1 MNNNDVNIKMGVELD
16 AKISDVQKQL
26 DKIMKNMKANT
37 TLAIDYTK
45 SKSEIQKQTN
55 DIAKY
60 MQTEFNKIAKV
71 LKLPELTDKDSLKY
85 AKDYVNQYVK
95 LQKLVSEQ
103 KKLSMADSLSKW
115 ITNNS
120 KATKMFG
127 TEINSMI
134 TKLRSGANITD
145 TELKQ
150 LTTRI
155 AEIKLQARDF
165 NKLGFSGFDKIKNV
179 WEKFGGWSLATSSMM
194 AAVSKIK
201 EAVTELKTVDTIL
214 TEITKTSNATEAQ
227 IKKLGEASFDA
238 ASKYGRK
245 ASDYLTSV
253 QEMNRSGFQGK
264 QGTDMAEQSIMAQSA
279 GDMTEEIADK
289 WILATN
295 AAYEYEG
302 EAKRINAVL
311 DGANE
316 INTMVSFAW

>member
-1 MNNNDVNIKMGVELD
+1 LSEKLNTSMSDTQKVETWKKYQSTLESVKNQMSVVN
-16 AKISDVQKQL
+16 A
-26 DKIMKNMKANT
+26 T
-37 TLAIDYTK
+37 T
-45 SKSEIQKQTN
+45 
-55 DIAKY
+55 
-60 MQTEFNKIAKV
+60 
-71 LKLPELTDKDSLKY
+71 
-85 AKDYVNQYVK
+85 
-95 LQKLVSEQ
+95 QKLVSEQ
-103 KKLSMADSLSKW
+103 EKLSTADSLSKW

-145 TELKQ
+145 TELEQ